1 MATGITTP
9 EISTLVV
16 ENSKHAVLLP
26 LLLLLPVVDDIAGI
40 ALMAGA
46 ASSTARRGS
55 LRSGVKPSAWVD
67 SSAAKVSVKRILR
80 AAVAASS
87 VRTGGVFRGGLLAS
101 LSPTR
106 SA

>member
-1 MATGITTP
+1 MATGITAP

-16 ENSKHAVLLP
+16 ENSKQAVLLL
-26 LLLLLPVVDDIAGI
+26 LLLLLPLRAVDDIAGI

-87 VRTGGVFRGGLLAS
+87 VRTGGVFRGGLLAT
-101 LSPTR
+101 LV
-106 SA
+106 AD